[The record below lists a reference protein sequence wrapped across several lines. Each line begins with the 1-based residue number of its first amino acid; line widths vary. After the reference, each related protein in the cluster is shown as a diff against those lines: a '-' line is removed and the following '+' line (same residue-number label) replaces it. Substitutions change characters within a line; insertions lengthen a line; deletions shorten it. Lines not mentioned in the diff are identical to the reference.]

1 MKTYE
6 VFQKKEGKDP
16 FSHAGSV
23 EAPDDEL
30 ALTYA
35 RESYGRRGEGD
46 QMWVILRDDIL
57 VGNETELRMADR
69 KHRHNDGQLLAELRH
84 TTSSTESQPDGRN

>member
-6 VFQKKEGKDP
+6 VFLKKEGKDP

-23 EAPDDEL
+23 DAPDDEL

-35 RESYGRRGEGD
+35 REAYGRRNEGD
-46 QMWVILRDDIL
+46 QMWVVPRSDIL
-57 VGNETELRMADR
+57 IADETELKMADR
-69 KHRHNDGQLLAELRH
+69 NHKHNDGQLLAELRR
-84 TTSSTESQPDGRN
+84 TTSSGES

>member
-6 VFQKKEGKDP
+6 VFLKKEGKDA

-23 EAPDDEL
+23 DAPDDEL

-35 RESYGRRGEGD
+35 REAYGRRNEGD
-46 QMWVILRDDIL
+46 QM
-57 VGNETELRMADR
+57 
-69 KHRHNDGQLLAELRH
+69 
-84 TTSSTESQPDGRN
+84 

>member
-6 VFQKKEGKDP
+6 VFLKKEGKDP

-23 EAPDDEL
+23 DAPDDEL

-35 RESYGRRGEGD
+35 REAYGRRNEGD
-46 QMWVILRDDIL
+46 QMWVVRRSDIIIAD
-57 VGNETELRMADR
+57 ETELKMADR
-69 KHRHNDGQLLAELRH
+69 KHKHNDGQLLAELRRAAP
-84 TTSSTESQPDGRN
+84 TGES

>member
-6 VFQKKEGKDP
+6 VFLKNEGKDP

-23 EAPDDEL
+23 DAPDDEL

-35 RESYGRRGEGD
+35 REAYGRRNEGD
-46 QMWVILRDDIL
+46 QMWVVRRSDIIIAD
-57 VGNETELRMADR
+57 ETELKMADR
-69 KHRHNDGQLLAELRH
+69 KHKHNAGQLLAELLRAAP
-84 TTSSTESQPDGRN
+84 TGER